1 MSRTL
6 ARRKENAAGFLF
18 ASPWLLGIAIFM
30 LYPVGASLYYS
41 FCDYS
46 ILKPPMNVGLDNYRE
61 LAADAVFWKVSAN
74 TLIYAVLSL
83 PTSMLV
89 ALGLAM
95 LLNNKVRALPVFRT
109 IFFLPSLVPQVA
121 LAVLWLWIF
130 NSEHGI
136 FNTLLDHVGISG
148 PNWLG
153 DPAWTKPCLAVM
165 AMWGCGNMMVIY
177 LASLQDV
184 PATYLEAAELDGAG
198 AWARTR
204 HITLPMIS
212 PIIFFNLITGMIGVL
227 QVFTVPY
234 VMFPDGTPARSS
246 YFYTTYLFDNAFKF
260 NKMGYA
266 CAMAWIMLISIL
278 ILTGIAAKLSSK
290 HVYYEGAQ

>member
-1 MSRTL
+1 MI
-6 ARRKENAAGFLF
+6 RRKESAAGFLF
-18 ASPWLLGIAIFM
+18 ASPWLIGMVLFM
-30 LYPVGASLYYS
+30 LYPLAASLYYS

-46 ILKPPMNVGLDNYRE
+46 ILKPPMNVGVANYKE
-61 LAADAVFWKVSAN
+61 LVGDEVFWKVTAN

-83 PTSMLV
+83 PASILVSM
-89 ALGLAM
+89 GLAM

-109 IFFLPSLVPQVA
+109 IFFLPSLIPQVA

-130 NSEHGI
+130 NSEHGVL
-136 FNTLLDHVGISG
+136 NTLLEHIGISG

-153 DPAWTKPCLAVM
+153 NPAWTKPCLAVM
-165 AMWGCGNMMVIY
+165 AVWGSGNMMVIY

-184 PATYLEAAELDGAG
+184 PSSYLEAAELDGAG
-198 AWARTR
+198 AWEKTR

-212 PIIFFNLITGMIGVL
+212 PIIFFNLITGMIGAL
-227 QVFTVPY
+227 QVFTIPY
-234 VMFPDGTPARSS
+234 IMFPDGTPARSS

-266 CAMAWIMLISIL
+266 SAMAWIMLLGIL
-278 ILTGIAAKLSSK
+278 LLTGFAWKLSSK
-290 HVYYEGAQ
+290 RVYYGGT

>member
-1 MSRTL
+1 M
-6 ARRKENAAGFLF
+6 RRKESAAGFLF
-18 ASPWLLGIAIFM
+18 AAPWLLGMAIFL
-30 LYPVGASLYYS
+30 LYPLAASLYYS

-46 ILKPPMNVGLDNYRE
+46 ILKPPMNVGAANYAE
-61 LAADAVFWKVSAN
+61 LMGDQVFWKVGAN
-74 TLIYAVLSL
+74 TLIYAALSL
-83 PTSMLV
+83 PASILV

-109 IFFLPSLVPQVA
+109 LFFLPSLVPQVA

-136 FNTLLDHVGISG
+136 FNVLLEHIGISG

-153 DPAWTKPCLAVM
+153 SPAWTKPCLAVM
-165 AMWGCGNMMVIY
+165 AVWGSGNMMVIY

-184 PATYLEAAELDGAG
+184 PASYIEAAELDGAG
-198 AWARTR
+198 AWARTW

-212 PIIFFNLITGMIGVL
+212 PIIFFNLITGMIGSL

-266 CAMAWIMLISIL
+266 SAMAWIMLICIL
-278 ILTGIAAKLSSK
+278 VLTAVAAKLSAK
-290 HVYYEGAQ
+290 HVYYEGA

>member
-1 MSRTL
+1 M
-6 ARRKENAAGFLF
+6 RRKEAMAGYLF
-18 ASPWLLGIAIFM
+18 ALPWVLGLTLFT
-30 LYPVGASLYYS
+30 LYPLVASLWYS

-46 ILKPPMNVGLDNYRE
+46 ILKPPMGVGLDNFKE
-61 LAADAVFWKVSAN
+61 MAGDGVFWKSVAN
-74 TLIYAVLSL
+74 TLIYAILAL
-83 PTSMLV
+83 PTGMLA

-95 LLNNKVRALPVFRT
+95 LLNNRVRGLPVFRT
-109 IFFLPSLVPQVA
+109 LFFLPSLMPQVA

-136 FNTLLDHVGISG
+136 FNTVLSLAHIKG

-153 DPAWTKPCLAVM
+153 DPTWTKPCLAVM
-165 AMWGCGNMMVIY
+165 GIWGSGNAMLIY

-184 PATYLEAAELDGAG
+184 PASFLEAAEMDGAG
-198 AWARTR
+198 PWAKTR

-212 PIIFFNLITGMIGVL
+212 PIILFNLITGMIGVL
-227 QVFTVPY
+227 QVFAVPY
-234 VMFPDGTPARSS
+234 VMFPDGTPERAS

-266 CAMAWIMLISIL
+266 CAMAWIMLLFIL
-278 ILTGIAAKLSSK
+278 LLTYASFKLSAK
-290 HVYYEGAQ
+290 RVYYGGS